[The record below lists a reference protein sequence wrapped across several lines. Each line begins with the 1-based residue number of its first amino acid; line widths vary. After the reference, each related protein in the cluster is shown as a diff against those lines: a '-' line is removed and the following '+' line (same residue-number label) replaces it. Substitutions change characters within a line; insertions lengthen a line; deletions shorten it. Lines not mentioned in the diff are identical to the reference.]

1 MNSMQNLPVSTSTF
15 RDIIKY
21 DFLYVDKTQHIYNLL
36 KNQKGAYFLARP
48 RRFGKSLLVSTLR
61 SLFAG
66 QKELFQNLWITQ
78 HSDYDFQTY
87 PIFHLDFSHRVTSLA
102 ELIQIIHYALDE
114 IATQYQLTLTETYY
128 ITRFAEL
135 LSKLGQ
141 LGRVVILI
149 DEYDKPILDNLHSP
163 ARDEIKE
170 ALKGFYTVI
179 KASDEY
185 LRFVLLTGVTKFA
198 KVSVFSGLNNLQD
211 LTMDERYADML
222 GITQTELETY
232 FADRLPL
239 LAEKENLSLSALL
252 DKIRFWYNGY
262 RFSTRAIT
270 VYNPYST
277 LHLFEEQQ
285 FKFHWFET
293 GTPTFLINLIKEK
306 QWSELPKEK
315 IVLAED
321 FASYEIEKL
330 QLLPLLFQTGYLT
343 ITDVSGTTETLYQLD
358 YPNLEVKVGFIRQLL
373 ADFTDVAA
381 PSSYLFKIVKLFKQN
396 DLNEVLETLKI
407 FFANIP
413 YSIQIAQEKYYQT
426 IFFAIFELLGFEIT
440 TEVKTN
446 RGRIDAVVQVEGRV
460 YIFEFKLFGTKDEA
474 LAQIKQQ
481 KYYEKFLATTTE
493 IYLIGVEFS
502 QTERNIGQWII
513 ERVP

>member
-1 MNSMQNLPVSTSTF
+1 M
-15 RDIIKY
+15 
-21 DFLYVDKTQHIYNLL
+21 
-36 KNQKGAYFLARP
+36 
-48 RRFGKSLLVSTLR
+48 
-61 SLFAG
+61 
-66 QKELFQNLWITQ
+66 
-78 HSDYDFQTY
+78 
-87 PIFHLDFSHRVTSLA
+87 
-102 ELIQIIHYALDE
+102 DE
-114 IATQYQLTLTETYY
+114 IAQAYQIDISSPEDSYTSH
-128 ITRFAEL
+128 FAHLVREL
-135 LSKLGQ
+135 AKIN
-141 LGRVVILI
+141 RVVILI
-149 DEYDKPILDNLHSP
+149 DEYDKPILDNLSSP

-358 YPNLEVKVGFIRQLL
+358 YPNLEVKMGFIRQLL

-381 PSSYLFKIVKLFKQN
+381 PSSYLFKIVKLFKRN
-396 DLNEVLETLKI
+396 DLNELLETLKI

-446 RGRIDAVVQVEGRV
+446 RGRIDAVVQVEGRI

-474 LAQIKQQ
+474 LAQIKKQ
-481 KYYEKFLATTTE
+481 KYYEKFLVTTTE

-502 QTERNIGQWII
+502 QIERNIGQWII